1 MGNTIIEITQLS
13 KRYDTP
19 EGAYTALHDVNL
31 SIEEGTIFGI
41 IGLSGAGKS
50 TLVRCINGLEPI
62 SGGTVNVLGQSVP
75 DLSAK
80 QLRQLRKSIGMVFQ
94 QYNLM
99 PSRTVEGNV
108 ALALRHSGLSSA
120 EKRDKTRKLLSL
132 VGLEQHAESH
142 PSQLSGGQQQRVAI
156 ARALANNPRILL
168 LDEATS
174 ALDPD
179 TTKTILK
186 LVKRLNRELH
196 LTIIVVTHQM
206 DVVKSICSHVAV
218 IDHGTIVEQ
227 GEAFD
232 VFANPQ
238 AELTR
243 RFVGDYTGL
252 NHVIETLRSQGTT
265 AGINPNGQLIH
276 MSYANKTVA
285 EGLVSAVT
293 ERFHVIVNILFAS
306 LDIVDGYPLGS
317 IVAQYSGDP
326 EHIRQ
331 ALDYLRDKGIR
342 ITAVQTDSE
351 ENTVESAATTTDAA
365 SNTTAST
372 PKEHIA

>member
-1 MGNTIIEITQLS
+1 
-13 KRYDTP
+13 
-19 EGAYTALHDVNL
+19 
-31 SIEEGTIFGI
+31 
-41 IGLSGAGKS
+41 
-50 TLVRCINGLEPI
+50 
-62 SGGTVNVLGQSVP
+62 
-75 DLSAK
+75 
-80 QLRQLRKSIGMVFQ
+80 
-94 QYNLM
+94 
-99 PSRTVEGNV
+99 
-108 ALALRHSGLSSA
+108 
-120 EKRDKTRKLLSL
+120 
-132 VGLEQHAESH
+132 
-142 PSQLSGGQQQRVAI
+142 
-156 ARALANNPRILL
+156 
-168 LDEATS
+168 
-174 ALDPD
+174 
-179 TTKTILK
+179 
-186 LVKRLNRELH
+186 
-196 LTIIVVTHQM
+196 M

-218 IDHGTIVEQ
+218 INHGTIVEQ

-265 AGINPNGQLIH
+265 AGIDPNGQLIH

-351 ENTVESAATTTDAA
+351 ENTVESAATTTDAV